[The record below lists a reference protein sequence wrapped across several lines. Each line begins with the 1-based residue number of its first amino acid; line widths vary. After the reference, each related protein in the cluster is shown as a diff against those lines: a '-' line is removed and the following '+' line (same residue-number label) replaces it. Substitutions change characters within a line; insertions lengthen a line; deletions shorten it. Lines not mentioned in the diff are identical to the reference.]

1 MKPHSILWILLVI
14 SPSFAMAEWLVITH
28 TDIDTNIET
37 NVAYTKNESG
47 YSIEIY
53 RDAVGA
59 VRSRFTLKTG
69 LNRLAVR
76 NCPTYQIDKRQ
87 PLNRSINDAPCIPE
101 RNWSEFI
108 LGYIENNE
116 IVSTHLNDLMN
127 GKKITYRF
135 ILENGGYDET
145 IFSLAGSKNAITTAL
160 GNNLRIGQSSNAN

>member
-1 MKPHSILWILLVI
+1 MKPHIIIWILLVL
-14 SPSFAMAEWLVITH
+14 SPSVAMAEWQIITH

-37 NVAYTKNESG
+37 NVAYTENESG
-47 YSIEIY
+47 YSLEIY

-69 LNRLAVR
+69 LSRLAVR

-116 IVSTHLNDLMN
+116 IVSPHLNYLMN

-135 ILENGGYDET
+135 ILENGGYGET
-145 IFSLAGSKNAITTAL
+145 FFSLAGSKYAITATM
-160 GNNLRIGQSSNAN
+160 GRNTRIVQPSNTN